1 MKFKAGTPILIMFL
15 AAAAFAQTPVS
26 SIVKISLTGDRIG
39 VIKVSPGLTTRV
51 VFPAKVKEIICGDLY
66 DPASGT
72 GTFVVQRGDDDLF
85 LKPVATKGFSNL
97 FVKVGERGEQVYNFD
112 LSIVPAKEAYRIVN
126 VTGVAE
132 SAAGGLPKATPQ
144 ELAAAEAAKIIAT
157 AQQQSDEIVR
167 GGRQQADQLIKQAE
181 QRATDMDRQSQER
194 TAERERQVT
203 AQAVTEVRNRF
214 ARAVLRGLKEVKVNN
229 TYVAPRRVDIILDP
243 HLITFDDKAFLRYV
257 MKNNGEKEFTF
268 SALSL
273 EKGSRSSAQI
283 IPAEVVK
290 GKPENR
296 VLPGEMV
303 TGVIIFDS
311 KLVDQ
316 ADRLTLLVRGV
327 DNTEITRLNIK

>member
-1 MKFKAGTPILIMFL
+1 
-15 AAAAFAQTPVS
+15 
-26 SIVKISLTGDRIG
+26 
-39 VIKVSPGLTTRV
+39 
-51 VFPAKVKEIICGDLY
+51 
-66 DPASGT
+66 
-72 GTFVVQRGDDDLF
+72 
-85 LKPVATKGFSNL
+85 
-97 FVKVGERGEQVYNFD
+97 
-112 LSIVPAKEAYRIVN
+112 
-126 VTGVAE
+126 
-132 SAAGGLPKATPQ
+132 
-144 ELAAAEAAKIIAT
+144 
-157 AQQQSDEIVR
+157 
-167 GGRQQADQLIKQAE
+167 
-181 QRATDMDRQSQER
+181 
-194 TAERERQVT
+194 
-203 AQAVTEVRNRF
+203 
-214 ARAVLRGLKEVKVNN
+214 
-229 TYVAPRRVDIILDP
+229 
-243 HLITFDDKAFLRYV
+243 

>member
-1 MKFKAGTPILIMFL
+1 MKFKAGTPILILVL
-15 AAAAFAQTPVS
+15 AAAAFAQSPGSPV
-26 SIVKISLTGDRIG
+26 VKISLTSDRIG

-72 GTFVVQRGDDDLF
+72 GAFVVQRGDDDLF

-97 FVKVGERGEQVYNFD
+97 FVKVGEKGEQVYNFD
-112 LSIVPAKEAYRIVN
+112 LSIVPAKDAYRIVN
-126 VTGVAE
+126 VTGADL
-132 SAAGGLPKATPQ
+132 AAGGSQKPAPQ
-144 ELAAAEAAKIIAT
+144 ELAGAEAAKIIAA
-157 AQQQSDEIVR
+157 AQQQSDDIVR

-181 QRATDMDRQSQER
+181 QRATDLDRQSQER
-194 TAERERQVT
+194 SAERDRQAA
-203 AQAVTEVRNRF
+203 AQAVTEARNRF
-214 ARAVLRGLKEVKVNN
+214 ARAMLRGLKEVKVNN

-243 HLITFDDKAFLRYV
+243 RILTFDDKAYLRYV
-257 MKNNGEKEFTF
+257 MKNNGDKEFTF

-273 EKGSRSSAQI
+273 EKGTRSGVQI
-283 IPAEVVK
+283 IPAEVFK
-290 GKPENR
+290 GKPENS

-316 ADRLTLLVRGV
+316 ADRLTLLVRGL
-327 DNTEITRLNIK
+327 DNAEIARLTIK